1 MTWRISTS
9 KVLITGF
16 FLTKGRR
23 LIHRSVFNEVF
34 HGTTNHENHGSS
46 NSFSKVMST
55 SDIPLFWEPLLFSES
70 LNKYGYSFIRYHV
83 AGGKKTKYNLCLG
96 NWNES
101 SSIRSWEIY
110 TKSVKVIHQAA
121 LMSTTVLILANL
133 RCIGNLVRGPDKKTN
148 SKFAV
153 SATRV
158 KMFFLSTKKDTGEK
172 QNLNWW
178 QIQTKS
184 ISNCLFVTSVY

>member
-121 LMSTTVLILANL
+121 LMSTTVLTLESL
-133 RCIGNLVRGPDKKTN
+133 RYAGNLVRGPDKNKPYIR
-148 SKFAV
+148 SV
-153 SATRV
+153 SNTGT
-158 KMFFLSTKKDTGEK
+158 KCGFLLSTKKDIDEK
-172 QNLNWW
+172 R
-178 QIQTKS
+178 I
-184 ISNCLFVTSVY
+184 